1 MMCLCQEI
9 ALLVISEMRLKTG
22 VCGNTVLFEE
32 IRSEVDPFGGV
43 EKRPK
48 RIRYEINKFV
58 L

>member
-1 MMCLCQEI
+1 
-9 ALLVISEMRLKTG
+9 MRLKTG

-43 EKRPK
+43 EKRPT